1 MIEEER
7 EEVVENLRLED
18 VKFVRRGAKAIL
30 QFGSA
35 I

>member
-7 EEVVENLRLED
+7 EEVVKNLRLED
-18 VKFVRRGAKAIL
+18 VKFVRRVAKAIM
-30 QFGSA
+30 QFSSA

>member
-18 VKFVRRGAKAIL
+18 VKFVRRVAKAIL
-30 QFGSA
+30 
-35 I
+35 